1 MAPGVARLPQACT
14 GVGPVDT
21 AIPVVILVPVAIL
34 LLVGLVLLVA
44 TGFWLGRGR

>member
-1 MAPGVARLPQACT
+1 
-14 GVGPVDT
+14 VDT

-34 LLVGLVLLVA
+34 LLGGLVLLVA